1 MQSIRD
7 RMETMSAARSLHDA
21 PVSRYLDNSAT
32 TPLCGEARDAMLAAM
47 DTYGNPSSLHR
58 VGQDAA
64 MLLRR
69 ARSQV
74 ASALGVHNP
83 VPGEIIFTASGTEAS
98 NTAILGTVFAKKHR
112 VGNRIITTDCEH
124 PSVEEVMKRLE
135 ADGFDVVRIP
145 TKGGVL
151 DTDAAI
157 AALEVPTLLVSM
169 MMVNNETGAAFDVQT
184 VFKAAKR
191 KKPATITH
199 CDAVQGFLKL
209 PFTPAGIGADLVTV
223 SGHKIHGPKGVGALY
238 ISPALIK
245 QKSVQPYL
253 IGGGQENG
261 LRSGTENMV
270 GICGFGAAAEVGY
283 AQLDVHIAHMTAL
296 RDKLTEG
303 LTAAGIQ
310 VNIPAGKRAPHI
322 VNLTLPDIKSQ
333 TMLNFLSEK
342 GICVSSGSAC
352 AAHGGKTSR
361 SLLAFGLS
369 PHEADCSLR
378 VSLSAFNTEDDVQAL
393 LDALREGCERLVR
406 IRR

>member
-7 RMETMSAARSLHDA
+7 RMAAMSAARSDSEK
-21 PVSRYLDNSAT
+21 PVTRYLDNSAT
-32 TPLCGEARDAMLAAM
+32 TPLCPEARAAMLQAM
-47 DTYGNPSSLHR
+47 DTYGNPSSLHT

-64 MLLRR
+64 LLLRR

-74 ASALGVHNP
+74 ALSLGVRNP
-83 VPGEIIFTASGTEAS
+83 VPGEITFTASGTEAS
-98 NTAILGTVFAKKHR
+98 NTAILGTVYAKKHLIGR
-112 VGNRIITTDCEH
+112 RIITTDCEH
-124 PSVEEVMKRLE
+124 PSVEETMKRLE

-151 DTDAAI
+151 DVDAAV

-169 MMVNNETGAAFDVQT
+169 MMVNNETGAAFDVAS

-191 KKPATITH
+191 KNPATITH
-199 CDAVQGFLKL
+199 CDAVQGYLKL
-209 PFTPAGIGADLVTV
+209 PFTPAGIGADLVTI

-238 ISPALIK
+238 ISPAMLK
-245 QKSVQPYL
+245 LKAVRPYL

-270 GICGFGAAAEVGY
+270 GICGFGAAAETGY
-283 AQLDVHIAHMTAL
+283 AQLHAHIAHMTAL
-296 RDKLTEG
+296 RDKLVDG
-303 LTAAGIQ
+303 LIAAGIQ
-310 VNIPAGKRAPHI
+310 VNLPAGARAPHI

-361 SLLAFGLS
+361 SLLAFGLT

-378 VSLSAFNTEDDVQAL
+378 VSLSAFNTGEDVDAL
-393 LDALREGCERLVR
+393 LAALTEGCQRLVK